1 MLAILKFI
9 MFNTILPLFDMG
21 TDVKA
26 VFLYL
31 FGVAYHP
38 NWAAL
43 TLVWI
48 VVPFVLHLI
57 KFLYHLLAKT
67 GEASWRDLLLH
78 IPFVLPIRNLYY
90 AKLLFGMS
98 FGIEEGSFWVNTL
111 GMRAFS
117 SKDWSEVEKIQKE
130 VAKDGHSGAEGPQE
144 KKERPIKFHTFL
156 KLSGMLISEYVGQY
170 ILIGTVFL

>member
-9 MFNTILPLFDMG
+9 TFNTILPLFDMG
-21 TDVKA
+21 TDIRA
-26 VFLYL
+26 FFLYL
-31 FGVAYHP
+31 SAVAYHP

-67 GEASWRDLLLH
+67 GEANWRDLFLH

-90 AKLLFGMS
+90 AYKLHKLGFGMQN
-98 FGIEEGSFWVNTL
+98 FE
-111 GMRAFS
+111 
-117 SKDWSEVEKIQKE
+117 SKNWAAVEAIQNE
-130 VAKDGHSGAEGPQE
+130 VARDGLSESYFESGPQAHSSYLSHCFGV
-144 KKERPIKFHTFL
+144 KFPDFNFFWL
-156 KLSGMLISEYVGQY
+156 KINDKYE
-170 ILIGTVFL
+170 I

>member
-9 MFNTILPLFDMG
+9 TFNTILPLFDMG
-21 TDVKA
+21 TDIRA
-26 VFLYL
+26 FFLYMSA
-31 FGVAYHP
+31 VAYHP

-67 GEASWRDLLLH
+67 GEASLRDLFLH

-90 AKLLFGMS
+90 AYKLHQLGFGMPN
-98 FGIEEGSFWVNTL
+98 FE
-111 GMRAFS
+111 
-117 SKDWSEVEKIQKE
+117 SKNWAAVEAIQNE
-130 VAKDGHSGAEGPQE
+130 VARDGLSESYFESGPQA
-144 KKERPIKFHTFL
+144 HTSY
-156 KLSGMLISEYVGQY
+156 LSHCL
-170 ILIGTVFL
+170 VFWC

>member
-1 MLAILKFI
+1 MTKLNRRTSKMLDILKFI
-9 MFNTILPLFDMG
+9 TFNCILPLFDMG
-21 TDVKA
+21 TDVRA

-48 VVPFVLHLI
+48 VVPFLLHLV

-67 GEASWRDLLLH
+67 GEASWRDLFLH

-90 AKLLFGMS
+90 AYLLHKLGFGKPN
-98 FGIEEGSFWVNTL
+98 FE
-111 GMRAFS
+111 
-117 SKDWSEVEKIQKE
+117 SKNWAAVEAIQNE
-130 VAKDGHSGAEGPQE
+130 VARDGLSESYFESGPQAH
-144 KKERPIKFHTFL
+144 ISYLSHFFALKFPDL
-156 KLSGMLISEYVGQY
+156 KMLCLKINDKYE
-170 ILIGTVFL
+170 IC

>member
-1 MLAILKFI
+1 MLEILKFI
-9 MFNTILPLFDMG
+9 TFNCILPLFDMG
-21 TDVKA
+21 TDVRA

-48 VVPFVLHLI
+48 VVPFLLHLV

-67 GEASWRDLLLH
+67 GEASWRDLFLH

-90 AKLLFGMS
+90 AYLLHKLGFGS
-98 FGIEEGSFWVNTL
+98 PNFE
-111 GMRAFS
+111 
-117 SKDWSEVEKIQKE
+117 SKNWAAVEAIQNE
-130 VAKDGHSGAEGPQE
+130 VARDGLSESYFESGPQAHISYLSHFFAL
-144 KKERPIKFHTFL
+144 KYPDIKMLCL
-156 KLSGMLISEYVGQY
+156 KINDKYE
-170 ILIGTVFL
+170 IC

>member
-1 MLAILKFI
+1 MLAILKFVV
-9 MFNTILPLFDMG
+9 FNTILPLFDMG
-21 TDVKA
+21 TDLKA

-31 FGVAYHP
+31 YGVAYHP

-78 IPFVLPIRNLYY
+78 FPFVLPIRNLYY
-90 AKLLFGMS
+90 AYLLHKLGFGS
-98 FGIEEGSFWVNTL
+98 PNFE
-111 GMRAFS
+111 
-117 SKDWSEVEKIQKE
+117 SKNWAAVEAIQKE
-130 VAKDGHSGAEGPQE
+130 VARDGLTESYFESGPQAHSSYLS
-144 KKERPIKFHTFL
+144 RYFGVTFPDF
-156 KLSGMLISEYVGQY
+156 K
-170 ILIGTVFL
+170 ILLCKINDKYEIC

>member
-9 MFNTILPLFDMG
+9 TFNTILPLVDMS
-21 TDVKA
+21 TDVRA
-26 VFLYL
+26 VILYL
-31 FGVAYHP
+31 TAVGVAYHP

-48 VVPFVLHLI
+48 VVPFLLHLV
-57 KFLYHLLAKT
+57 KFLYHLLNKT
-67 GEASWRDLLLH
+67 GEASWRDLFLH

-98 FGIEEGSFWVNTL
+98 FGIEEGSFWVKTL

-117 SKDWSEVEKIQKE
+117 SRDWAEVEKIQKQ
-130 VAKDGHSGAEGPQE
+130 VAKDGLSESYFESGPQA
-144 KKERPIKFHTFL
+144 HSSY
-156 KLSGMLISEYVGQY
+156 LSYLFGVEFPDSKM
-170 ILIGTVFL
+170 F

>member
-1 MLAILKFI
+1 MLDILKFI
-9 MFNTILPLFDMG
+9 TFNCILPLFDMG
-21 TDVKA
+21 TDVRA

-67 GEASWRDLLLH
+67 GEASRRDLLLH

-98 FGIEEGSFWVNTL
+98 FGIEEGSFWVECF

-117 SKDWSEVEKIQKE
+117 SKDWSEVEKIQRE
-130 VAKDGHSGAEGPQE
+130 VAKDGHSGAEGPPRQQTASVFVLFE
-144 KKERPIKFHTFL
+144 LSLQIQTARPK
-156 KLSGMLISEYVGQY
+156 
-170 ILIGTVFL
+170 